1 MHDGE
6 ISATA
11 SGLDRRYRRSPA
23 VATGPTFCRRNDADT
38 RQTGPCG
45 TASTTDDQAE
55 RGKGQYLKECS
66 SCHLAD
72 LGGSDQAVPLK
83 GEAFILQWEN
93 RTVSDLFK
101 SISATMPQGTPG
113 QLSSQTYI
121 DIVAFLLQANEFP
134 AGSMALP
141 RNGDGLDGIRIVR
154 RKP

>member
-1 MHDGE
+1 MAKSARLLLGWIAGIALACGGHWAPRSVGATTQNSSNGTVRDGVY
-6 ISATA
+6 
-11 SGLDRRYRRSPA
+11 D
-23 VATGPTFCRRNDADT
+23 DT
-38 RQTGPCG
+38 
-45 TASTTDDQAE
+45 QAE

-134 AGSMALP
+134 AGSIALP
-141 RNGDGLDGIRIVR
+141 RNAEGLDGIRIVR